1 MVAPGPPS
9 NIKVDVVSSY
19 ELNVSWDLPAEANGV
34 ITRYEVT
41 IYEKEKENV
50 NETHDAK
57 LEKSKLFIGL
67 EPFTSYMVEVQAS
80 TKAGRGNW
88 SDAVVARTYPERKIE
103 LICGHDQR
111 TLVIYPMCTK
121 IVFIVQFNGHKRS
134 FYHVQ
139 LMRDDHT
146 TNVSIMTFLV
156 YKSIVVNV
164 RFMRIK
170 HSCFYYYYRFYFLIC
185 NEL

>member
-9 NIKVDVVSSY
+9 NIKVDVISSY

-88 SDAVVARTYPERKIE
+88 FIQCALKLSLLSSLMATNDHFTTY
-103 LICGHDQR
+103 
-111 TLVIYPMCTK
+111 
-121 IVFIVQFNGHKRS
+121 N
-134 FYHVQ
+134 
-139 LMRDDHT
+139 
-146 TNVSIMTFLV
+146 
-156 YKSIVVNV
+156 
-164 RFMRIK
+164 
-170 HSCFYYYYRFYFLIC
+170 
-185 NEL
+185 

>member
-9 NIKVDVVSSY
+9 NIKVDVISSY

-121 IVFIVQFNGHKRS
+121 IVFIVQFNGHKRTS
-134 FYHVQ
+134 YHVQ

-146 TNVSIMTFLV
+146 TNVSIMTFLEHRN
-156 YKSIVVNV
+156 IVNV

-170 HSCFYYYYRFYFLIC
+170 HSWFYHYYRFCFLIC